1 MLREVCAEG
10 VHAWWRGGRAR
21 NGDGSRG
28 ARLEPASQLRGPAC
42 DGAAPLVAERL
53 EEVERPVGGDA
64 DNQVVEGE
72 ASARDGTRDQLLK
85 QERSERVVVVWT
97 VGSIQQDQVERT
109 FVRRTHRGV

>member
-1 MLREVCAEG
+1 MVLREVCAES
-10 VHAWWRGGRAR
+10 VHAGWRGGRAR

-28 ARLEPASQLRGPAC
+28 AHLEPASQLHGPAC

-64 DNQVVEGE
+64 DNQVIEGE

-85 QERSERVVVVWT
+85 LERRERVVVVWA
-97 VGSIQQDQVERT
+97 VGGIQQDKME
-109 FVRRTHRGV
+109 

>member
-1 MLREVCAEG
+1 
-10 VHAWWRGGRAR
+10 
-21 NGDGSRG
+21 
-28 ARLEPASQLRGPAC
+28 
-42 DGAAPLVAERL
+42 VAERL

-97 VGSIQQDQVERT
+97 VGGIQ
-109 FVRRTHRGV
+109 